1 MINHKASISI
11 IIIMLL
17 IQIFSQNLDIN
28 ALSEDNKLCM
38 QHTDKTSCSSV
49 QLKSGYYQCCKLSSY
64 FAGFSDSICSPQIT
78 PISEF
83 KRIMEM
89 ASTKAIYKESFGIVK
104 YRIEYGQGVDPD
116 SIKFTMTYDCVDGK
130 VTTKFGYDTYT
141 EEEIDIFQSDEHCLD
156 YTLGYR
162 SFSSK
167 QECYNSLLLPSST
180 KVGLTCGYYKYSIKY
195 SDGSNYEIESCGIFN
210 KDLLGQK
217 SLDEKSK
224 ESFKSFVNTNK
235 ENGKIVLSYEVSLS
249 NKEGQYLVYDSAVD
263 GITSSSNSNS
273 SGNLILNYF
282 LYILLSLLI

>member
-17 IQIFSQNLDIN
+17 IQIFSQDLDIN
-28 ALSEDNKLCM
+28 DISEDLKLCTP
-38 QHTDKTSCSSV
+38 QSDKTSCSSI
-49 QLKSGYYQCCKLSSY
+49 QLKSGYYQCCKVTSY
-64 FAGFSDSICSPQIT
+64 VIGHSVSFCSPQMT

-83 KRIMEM
+83 NRIMEM
-89 ASTKAIYKESFGIVK
+89 ASTKAILKESFGIVK
-104 YRIEYGQGVDPD
+104 YGNKYGQGVNPD
-116 SIKFTMTYDCVDGK
+116 SIKMTMTYDCVDGK
-130 VTTKFGYDTYT
+130 VTTKIGYDTYT

-156 YTLGYR
+156 YSLGYR

-167 QECYNSLLLPSST
+167 QECYDSLLLPSSI

-217 SLDEKSK
+217 SLDKQSK
-224 ESFKSFVNTNK
+224 ESFQSFVDTNK
-235 ENGKIVLSYEVSLS
+235 GDGKIVLSYEVSLS

-263 GITSSSNSNS
+263 RITSSSNSNS

-282 LYILLSLLI
+282 LYIILSLLI